1 MSAEEM
7 KNAEALVQA
16 INEVPA
22 EDTAFLHGVVV
33 GMRQANRSKRE
44 EAKHDAES

>member
-7 KNAEALVQA
+7 NDAKALADV
-16 INEVPA
+16 INDIPA

-33 GMRQANRSKRE
+33 GMRQANRSLRKE
-44 EAKHDAES
+44 GEDGAES

>member
-1 MSAEEM
+1 MSAEELN
-7 KNAEALVQA
+7 NAEALAKA

-33 GMRQANRSKRE
+33 GMRQANRNKRE
-44 EAKHDAES
+44 EAERNAKS

>member
-7 KNAEALVQA
+7 SNAEALAQA

-22 EDTAFLHGVVV
+22 EDTAFLYGVVV
-33 GMRQANRSKRE
+33 GMRQANRNRRE
-44 EAKHDAES
+44 EVERNAKS

>member
-7 KNAEALVQA
+7 NNAEALAQA

-22 EDTAFLHGVVV
+22 ENVAFLHGVVV
-33 GMRQANRSKRE
+33 GMRQANRSNRE
-44 EAKHDAES
+44 EAERNAKS